1 MANNTQFPREL
12 NRNFFEHLE
21 SRFLTLLLLSLLAN
35 VAFIYYMNQ
44 QWETPKFLDWTSE
57 QIIDEIQGVEL
68 KIEDYL
74 QRPLGVTSSDIAV
87 SSAPDDEPTD
97 EPGPSGP
104 KRVNRAS
111 IGGGKRYAGHDVA
124 FMAPSGG
131 AASADRARKEFA
143 PLIGD
148 SKGYD
153 FRPGQLGV
161 HTEAG
166 ALLALASVRKGPA
179 EVNQAG
185 GLTTVSGVYAFTD
198 QEGALGLSGTVE
210 IGVTTRKEEEDSGLG
225 GTRQYRSIYDVV
237 SGNRGEVFYCLHS
250 ERKRDVSLIG
260 NIDME
265 VTINQ
270 TGVVT
275 KVVFTGNTWWSNP
288 TSGKRVEQCIRN
300 IISGWDFGIGAGDP
314 GAVTTFNLSFLWS

>member
-1 MANNTQFPREL
+1 MVNNTQFPREL
-12 NRNFFEHLE
+12 NRNLFDHLE
-21 SRFLTLLLLSLLAN
+21 GRFLTLLLLSLVVN
-35 VAFIYYMNQ
+35 VVFIYYMNQ

-57 QIIDEIQGVEL
+57 QIVDEILGVEL

-74 QRPLGVTSSDIAV
+74 QRPLGIASAEVGGTSASEV
-87 SSAPDDEPTD
+87 EEPT
-97 EPGPSGP
+97 GPAGP

-161 HTEAG
+161 HTDAG
-166 ALLALASVRKGPA
+166 ALPALASVRKGAA

-185 GLTTVSGVYAFTD
+185 GLTTVSGVYGFTD
-198 QEGALGLSGTVE
+198 QEGVLGLSGTVE
-210 IGVTTRKEEEDSGLG
+210 IGVTTRKEGKVDGVG

-250 ERKRDVSLIG
+250 ERKRDVSLKG

-270 TGVVT
+270 TGIVT
-275 KVVFTGNTWWSNP
+275 KVVYTGNTWWSNP

-300 IISGWDFGIGAGDP
+300 IISGWDFGIGAGNS
-314 GAVTTFNLSFLWS
+314 GAMTTFNLSFLWS

>member
-1 MANNTQFPREL
+1 MATYTQFPREF
-12 NRNFFEHLE
+12 NRNLLE
-21 SRFLTLLLLSLLAN
+21 ELDSRFLILLLLSLLIN
-35 VAFIYYMNQ
+35 ISFIYYMIQ
-44 QWETPKFLDWTSE
+44 QWDAPKFLDWTSE
-57 QIIDEIQGVEL
+57 QILEEIHGVEL
-68 KIEDYL
+68 KVEDYL
-74 QRPLGVTSSDIAV
+74 PRPIGVASAEIAV
-87 SSAPDDEPTD
+87 SSAPVDELTP
-97 EPGPSGP
+97 EPGPAGP

-111 IGGGKRYAGHDVA
+111 IGGGKRYAGHEVA

-143 PLIGD
+143 PLIGG

-153 FRPGQLGV
+153 FRPGQLAV

-166 ALLALASVRKGPA
+166 ALPALASVRKGPA

-185 GLTTVSGVYAFTD
+185 GLTTVSGVFAFTD

-210 IGVTTRKEEEDSGLG
+210 IGVTTRKEGEDTGLG

-250 ERKRDVSLIG
+250 ERKRDVSLKG

-270 TGVVT
+270 TGIVT

-300 IISGWDFGIGAGDP
+300 IISLWDFGIGAGDP
-314 GAVTTFNLSFLWS
+314 GAMTTFNLSFLWS